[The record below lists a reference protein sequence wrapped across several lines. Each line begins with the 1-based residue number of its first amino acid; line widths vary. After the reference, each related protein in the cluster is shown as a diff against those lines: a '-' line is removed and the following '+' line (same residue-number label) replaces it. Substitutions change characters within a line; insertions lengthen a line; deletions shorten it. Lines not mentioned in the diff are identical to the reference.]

1 MFRLLI
7 PCLLLLGSCSE
18 SRVSY
23 YALEMNANVLTDS
36 LTDSQIAPYRDSLH
50 VLMSEV
56 LAQADTPI
64 VRGRPD
70 SPLGSLIADVVLEE
84 ARLQVAEGSPIP
96 EFCLLNI
103 GGLRIDLPEGDIRMN
118 HVFELMPFENGITLV
133 ELTPQGMQQMVD
145 HLIAVGGQ
153 PVAGIRI
160 EEQDSA
166 TVITVNGNPLEARP
180 YLVATSD
187 YLADGGDKMTFFR
200 SSQGRT
206 DLQLKIRDAI
216 IRNFARS
223 RAEAR
228 TITAPTDRRI
238 ILKQ

>member
-56 LAQADTPI
+56 LARADTPI

-103 GGLRIDLPEGDIRMN
+103 GGLRIDLPEGDIRLN

-145 HLIAVGGQ
+145 HLKSVGGQ

-166 TVITVNGNPLEARP
+166 TVVTVNGEPLEERS

-187 YLADGGDKMTFFR
+187 YLADGGDKMTFFK
-200 SSQGRT
+200 SNAGRK

-216 IRNFARS
+216 IRNFARCG
-223 RAEAR
+223 AEAR
-228 TITAPTDRRI
+228 PIIAPSDRRI
-238 ILKQ
+238 ILKP